1 MPLCL
6 DLVYLCGFH
15 LLTQEVLACCQAC
28 WQRWMKSNSTIHSG
42 SQSCGQKEKSST
54 WRDGI
59 ISNKGRLLWSS
70 AWRDGSVSNKD
81 WLLWLLVLCI
91 LHSTASYITS
101 RLGGYSKF
109 KDVGHDAAYTNS
121 LNFLSIGCVKHLY
134 QFLTVKVY
142 IYIFFLSGKCICAL
156 LEKCPGTDIADDV
169 EMFLGTATQSS
180 SC

>member
-6 DLVYLCGFH
+6 DLVYLCRFH

-28 WQRWMKSNSTIHSG
+28 WQRWMKSSSIIHSG

-59 ISNKGRLLWSS
+59 ISNKDRLLWSS
-70 AWRDGSVSNKD
+70 TWKDGSISNKD
-81 WLLWLLVLCI
+81 WLSWLLVLCI
-91 LHSTASYITS
+91 LHATASYITS

-121 LNFLSIGCVKHLY
+121 IYWHRNLPKFFIYWLCQAFVPIFNSQG
-134 QFLTVKVY
+134 
-142 IYIFFLSGKCICAL
+142 IYIFF
-156 LEKCPGTDIADDV
+156 
-169 EMFLGTATQSS
+169 F
-180 SC
+180 